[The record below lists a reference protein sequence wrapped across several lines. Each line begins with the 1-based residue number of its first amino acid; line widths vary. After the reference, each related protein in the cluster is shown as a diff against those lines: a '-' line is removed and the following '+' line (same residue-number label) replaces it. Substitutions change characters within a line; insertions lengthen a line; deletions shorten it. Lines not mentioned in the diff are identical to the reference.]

1 MSARDLQDRVRLYET
16 LLDQLHE
23 SSDSERSRLL
33 AVYAKGWKESAGQ
46 AVDTRPHAGEISTTE
61 PKTDGTSAGDQHA
74 TLAVLGCGWL
84 SPGTLGAAI
93 LSGIISSL
101 NSSAPSTPLDNSES
115 PPRTLSRFIACV
127 TRSPSVKR
135 LESTIG
141 PMTTALTVL
150 QNQNLEAVQ
159 RASTVLL
166 ACKPKDLS
174 SVLLEPGVREALS
187 GKLLISILA
196 GVSVSQIEE
205 TLYGSSDLPKGEQ
218 RCRIVRVMPNTASVN
233 GESMTVIASS
243 NPSLPP
249 EQSELVTWM
258 FARIGRVVHLPASV
272 MDASTALCGSGPA
285 FFALMLEA
293 MADGAVAM
301 GIPRA
306 EAQEMAAQ
314 TMRGCAG
321 MVLRGQH
328 PALVREKVSTPGGC
342 TIGGLLVLEEGSLRG
357 TIARGVREA
366 TVVASQLG
374 KGVQGV
380 NGTWGRSS

>member
-1 MSARDLQDRVRLYET
+1 
-16 LLDQLHE
+16 
-23 SSDSERSRLL
+23 
-33 AVYAKGWKESAGQ
+33 
-46 AVDTRPHAGEISTTE
+46 
-61 PKTDGTSAGDQHA
+61 
-74 TLAVLGCGWL
+74 
-84 SPGTLGAAI
+84 
-93 LSGIISSL
+93 
-101 NSSAPSTPLDNSES
+101 
-115 PPRTLSRFIACV
+115 V
-127 TRSPSVKR
+127 TRLKNNLGS
-135 LESTIG
+135 
-141 PMTTALTVL
+141 MTSSLTVL
-150 QNQNLEAVQ
+150 QNQNLKGVQ
-159 RASTVLL
+159 SASTILL

-174 SVLLEPGVREALS
+174 SILLEPGVREALA

-196 GVSVSQIEE
+196 GVPVSQIEE
-205 TLYGSSDLPKGEQ
+205 TLYGSTGPEPPEDEG

-233 GESMTVIASS
+233 GESMTVVASS
-243 NPSLPP
+243 TPP
-249 EQSELVTWM
+249 LSPPQAELVTWM
-258 FARIGRVVHLPASV
+258 FTRIGRVVQLPASA

-321 MVLRGQH
+321 MVLKGQH

-374 KGVQGV
+374 KGAQGV
-380 NGTWGRSS
+380 NGTWGR